1 MQICDKKIN
10 VLLINNFEN
19 CADMFLR
26 KTLSIALLTA
36 ASSAVFAQGLVLN
49 NDDLRTD
56 LNWLNQQGVINI
68 STSTWPL
75 SGDEIQRALSQAK
88 VTHPA
93 QQKVINSVLNA
104 LKADNDTVKVGAFAG
119 TDIKDIPQAFG
130 NNHKSQYE
138 GSVEFNAGGEN
149 WDAKIRVNAEKDPQ
163 IDSGHDANVEGSYVA
178 GKLWNQWVVAG
189 QIPTWWGPGHD
200 GSLIRGDASRPVYG
214 VTMQRAVQDAFEN
227 KWLSWI
233 GPWQYQLFAGQLD
246 DYKAVPNAKLLGMRV
261 TARPVPALELGA
273 SRTLQIGGD
282 GQPNS
287 FKAYWNAIIGK
298 DNGCT
303 NTDCIGVDNPSN
315 QLAGFDA
322 RLHLQPLFNIPVSVY
337 GQYIGEDEAGYLP
350 SKKMY
355 LAGADYSSIVKN
367 MPYQLY
373 AEWADTRTN
382 GDVKGISY
390 SHHQYTDGYYQHGF
404 PLGHAIGGDGQM
416 YSVGGDIRFDP
427 MNRLSGRAMVV
438 KVNESNL
445 AINKA
450 FPKEDKIKALDLT
463 WTHYIKPDLPL
474 KINGWISDSD
484 LEGNDS
490 GASIGI
496 EIPLERKMFG
506 F

>member
-1 MQICDKKIN
+1 
-10 VLLINNFEN
+10 
-19 CADMFLR
+19 MFLR
-26 KTLSIALLTA
+26 KTLSIALLAT

-104 LKADNDTVKVGAFAG
+104 LKADNDTVKVGAFAE
-119 TDIKDIPQAFG
+119 TDIKNIPQAFG
-130 NNHKSQYE
+130 DNQKSQYQ
-138 GSVEFNAGGEN
+138 GSLEFNAGGEN

-163 IDSGHDANVEGSYVA
+163 IDSGHDVNVEGSYVA
-178 GKLWNQWVVAG
+178 GKLWNQWLVAG

-246 DYKAVPNAKLLGMRV
+246 DYKAVPHAKLLGMRV
-261 TARPVPALELGA
+261 TARPVPALEIGA
-273 SRTLQIGGD
+273 SRAIQIGGD
-282 GQPNS
+282 GQPDS
-287 FKAYWNAIIGK
+287 FKAYWNAVIGK

-303 NTDCIGVDNPSN
+303 ENSCVGEDNASN

-322 RLHLQPLFNIPVSVY
+322 RLQLQPLFNIPVSVY
-337 GQYIGEDEAGYLP
+337 GQYIGEDEAGGLP

-355 LAGADYSSIVKN
+355 LAGADYSSMINN
-367 MPYQLY
+367 MPYQIY

-382 GDVKGISY
+382 GDVRGISY
-390 SHHQYTDGYYQHGF
+390 NHHQYTDGYYQHGF
-404 PLGHAIGGDGQM
+404 PLGHAMGGDGQM
-416 YSVGGDIRFDP
+416 YSVGGDIRFDV

-438 KVNESNL
+438 KVNQSNL

-450 FPKEDKIKALDLT
+450 YPKDDEIKALDLT

-474 KINGWISDSD
+474 KINGWVSDSD
-484 LEGNDS
+484 LEGNDA
-490 GASIGI
+490 GASIGV

>member
-1 MQICDKKIN
+1 
-10 VLLINNFEN
+10 
-19 CADMFLR
+19 MFLR
-26 KTLSIALLTA
+26 KTLSIALLAT

-104 LKADNDTVKVGAFAG
+104 LKADNNTVKVGAFAES
-119 TDIKDIPQAFG
+119 DIKNIPQAFG
-130 NNHKSQYE
+130 DNQKSQYQ
-138 GSVEFNAGGEN
+138 GSLEFNAGGEN

-163 IDSGHDANVEGSYVA
+163 IDSGHDVNVEGSYVA
-178 GKLWNQWVVAG
+178 GKLWNQWLVAG

-246 DYKAVPNAKLLGMRV
+246 DYKAVPHAKLLGMRV
-261 TARPVPALELGA
+261 TARPVPALEIGA
-273 SRTLQIGGD
+273 SRAIQIGGD
-282 GQPNS
+282 GQPDS
-287 FKAYWNAIIGK
+287 FKAYWNAVIGK

-303 NTDCIGVDNPSN
+303 ENSCVGEDNASN

-322 RLHLQPLFNIPVSVY
+322 RLQLQPLFNIPVSVY
-337 GQYIGEDEAGYLP
+337 GQYIGEDEAGGLP

-355 LAGADYSSIVKN
+355 LAGADYSSMINN
-367 MPYQLY
+367 MPYQIY

-382 GDVKGISY
+382 GNVRGISY
-390 SHHQYTDGYYQHGF
+390 NHHQYTDGYYQHGF
-404 PLGHAIGGDGQM
+404 SLGHAMGGDGQM
-416 YSVGGDIRFDP
+416 YSVGGDIRFDV

-438 KVNESNL
+438 KVNQSNL

-450 FPKEDKIKALDLT
+450 FPKDDEIKALDLT

-474 KINGWISDSD
+474 KINGWVSDSD
-484 LEGNDS
+484 LEGNDA
-490 GASIGI
+490 GASIGV